1 MDAAAI
7 DEAVTRLERDPEP
20 AEDEPFD
27 LEMPDAPSD
36 DAHTRRGALVAARD
50 IELMHHR
57 QDVAAVHRLDH
68 IDLLPPTI
76 VDPDSGR
83 PQLTPEQPLVLL
95 GRYLRRAR
103 LLCGK
108 TQQRVA
114 DETGVSQ
121 SMVSRAGR
129 AVAPGMSLD
138 RFVAMCQALER
149 LFPLGV
155 CPHDHECAWQP
166 IKRDQLDPADASK
179 FIAYLMRIAGE
190 R

>member
-7 DEAVTRLERDPEP
+7 DEAVTRLERAQEP
-20 AEDEPFD
+20 SEDEPFD
-27 LEMPDAPSD
+27 LEVPDAPSD
-36 DAHTRRGALVAARD
+36 DEHTRRGALVAARD
-50 IELMHHR
+50 IELMHRR

-68 IDLLPPTI
+68 IDLLPPQV

-83 PQLTPEQPLVLL
+83 PQLTPGQPLVLL

-114 DETGVSQ
+114 DEAGVSQ
-121 SMVSRAGR
+121 SMVSRASGQSRRACHSTVSSPCAGR
-129 AVAPGMSLD
+129 SIA
-138 RFVAMCQALER
+138 C
-149 LFPLGV
+149 FPL
-155 CPHDHECAWQP
+155 
-166 IKRDQLDPADASK
+166 AS
-179 FIAYLMRIAGE
+179 ARTTTNVPGS